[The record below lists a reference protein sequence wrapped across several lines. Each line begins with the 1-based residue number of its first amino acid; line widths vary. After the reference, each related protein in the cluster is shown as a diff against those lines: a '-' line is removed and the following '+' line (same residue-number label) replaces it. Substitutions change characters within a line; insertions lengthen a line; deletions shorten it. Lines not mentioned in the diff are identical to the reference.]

1 MTQKIRAIN
10 PQIIVTGEVDKPYYQ
25 IQYYDTADNKWHIGY
40 GSYFYSYVREW
51 MEECFDIVKDRN
63 FHINNGLWKP
73 DGEDRRCSNCGAIVE
88 EDEWFNHNWYFC
100 YHCGAN
106 MNNALDI

>member
-51 MEECFDIVKDRN
+51 LEECFDIVKSDIIPIRYGEWIWN
-63 FHINNGLWKP
+63 KDHWECSVCGGNRFHDLSLSLDASYCG
-73 DGEDRRCSNCGAIVE
+73 RCGAK
-88 EDEWFNHNWYFC
+88 
-100 YHCGAN
+100 
-106 MNNALDI
+106 MDIMSC